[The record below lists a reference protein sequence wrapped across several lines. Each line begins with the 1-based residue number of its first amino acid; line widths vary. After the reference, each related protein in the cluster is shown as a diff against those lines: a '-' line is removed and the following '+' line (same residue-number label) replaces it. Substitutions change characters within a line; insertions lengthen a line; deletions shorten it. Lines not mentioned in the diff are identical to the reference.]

1 MKNSKNRKRGKIV
14 RRKEAFKEV
23 ELRRKEKKKNT
34 ESWKYFLSRIS
45 RCFVLFERRNGK
57 QNFILRASE
66 IDIDRVE

>member
-23 ELRRKEKKKNT
+23 ELRKEKKKDK

-45 RCFVLFERRNGK
+45 RCFVLSKRRNGE
-57 QNFILRASE
+57 QNFTLRSSE
-66 IDIDRVE
+66 IDIDRNE